1 MIFKVLS
8 KPFYGLN
15 PWGLVLEISK
25 EKKIKGLAIQPV
37 VRGNQASEECRN
49 NHA

>member
-1 MIFKVLS
+1 MVFKVLS

-25 EKKIKGLAIQPV
+25 EKIKGLAIQPV